1 MTISFNVVHKPP
13 VDFTVWIIRRGKH
26 LIGWWNSCG
35 AAASVAVL
43 SFVYIKMKCK
53 AFCYIMVD
61 LFLFS
66 PFFNSRQIARPSS
79 ARPAP
84 PRVKRQESYT
94 DASPAER

>member
-1 MTISFNVVHKPP
+1 MRN
-13 VDFTVWIIRRGKH
+13 FTVWIIRRGND

-43 SFVYIKMKCK
+43 SFVYKKMKCK
-53 AFCYIMVD
+53 AVFYIMVD
-61 LFLFS
+61 LFFY